1 MPVNGDR
8 DTEAFTEIIKDNGS
22 LSCMCHPVTPT
33 HRTTLVNQEGN
44 SQTFFL
50 SWKSGSGKDGSV
62 CLIESMGVQTFS
74 KQEILLL
81 SALLFFFQKRQDGAL
96 QLFGSPQERGSNCLV
111 FILQV
116 IGNTGQA
123 MDGNMDACMGITVM
137 NVIGCFLQFLG
148 QFRLT
153 VFLHLF
159 CSHIVQDPEQIL
171 CSMLIAAA
179 LILTDISD
187 AGVVFIQNGIGL
199 CKSDAPA
206 FFRKHLFGF
215 LYSILF
221 GTWTGRSIALI
232 IPASFWGSWFDILW
246 NGTAFSG
253 RKRSAAADF
262 IP

>member
-1 MPVNGDR
+1 MKNNEADDAR
-8 DTEAFTEIIKDNGS
+8 KTETYKNKILTVPNVLSAFRLLLVPALAWLYLVRKDYS
-22 LSCMCHPVTPT
+22 ATAWV
-33 HRTTLVNQEGN
+33 
-44 SQTFFL
+44 
-50 SWKSGSGKDGSV
+50 
-62 CLIESMGVQTFS
+62 
-74 KQEILLL
+74 LLL
-81 SALLFFFQKRQDGAL
+81 SGATDIADGFIARRFGMGSDLGKALDPIADKLTQIVMLACLLTRFGNLLFPCVLLIVK
-96 QLFGSPQERGSNCLV
+96 EIV
-111 FILQV
+111 
-116 IGNTGQA
+116 TG
-123 MDGNMDACMGITVM
+123 CMGIAVM
-137 NVIGCFLQFLG
+137 NIIGCFLQFLG